1 VCSEPERF
9 LSGGEGFTREPPL
22 DEGARGVEDANPAF
36 SEPERFLSGGEG
48 FTREPPLDEGARGVE
63 DANPMIRADFLVL
76 GSGIAGLRAA
86 LTLARHG
93 QVLVVTKDQPTE
105 SNTGY
110 AQGGVAVAIA
120 ADDETGLHL
129 EDTLKAGAGLVSE
142 AAARVLVEEGPER
155 IRELASW
162 GARFDREGG
171 RLHFTR
177 EGAHSRNRVL
187 HALGDATGWE
197 MVRSLLEKTLHTPAI
212 RVLSFSCSIDL
223 VAREGRVVGC
233 RFLDEAGKTTEVLA
247 RATLLATG
255 GAGQVFAET
264 TNPPVATGDGVA
276 MAWRAGASLQD
287 MEFTQFHP
295 TALAIEG
302 APRFLVSEAVRG
314 EGAFLRNAAGERF
327 TEELSARDQVARAIA
342 REVAAGRGPVTLD
355 LRHLDPERV
364 RTRFP
369 RILATCARYAID
381 ITADPVPVTPA
392 AHYVMGGVLTDLHGR
407 CTLHGLYAAGEVA
420 SNGVHGAN
428 RLASNSLLEGLV
440 FGARAAFAMAAD
452 GHPEPAEE
460 TDGGGDTVPAVTFT
474 SPRSE
479 LRCRNWEAL
488 GLERSGAAMRDHLA
502 FLDALRGRIPAPV
515 DRVTAEDRNLLDVSW
530 AMAVSALFR
539 EESRGAHYRTDF
551 PHTDDARFRGHTVI
565 DGRHI
570 HLQPVEAPIPA
581 SATS

>member
-1 VCSEPERF
+1 LKASAE
-9 LSGGEGFTREPPL
+9 
-22 DEGARGVEDANPAF
+22 ARTP
-36 SEPERFLSGGEG
+36 
-48 FTREPPLDEGARGVE
+48 
-63 DANPMIRADFLVL
+63 IQRADYLVV

-120 ADDETGLHL
+120 GDDTTALHL
-129 EDTLKAGAGLVSE
+129 DDTLKAGNGLVSE
-142 AAARVLVEEGPER
+142 PAARVLVEEGPER

-197 MVRSLLEKTLHTPAI
+197 MVRSLLDKTRRTPAI
-212 RVLSFSCSIDL
+212 RVLSFSCSVDL
-223 VAREGRVVGC
+223 VAHDGRVIGC
-233 RFLDEAGKTTEVLA
+233 RFLDEDGAATEVLA

-276 MAWRAGASLQD
+276 MAWRAGASLRD

-295 TALAIEG
+295 TALAVEG

-314 EGAFLRNAAGERF
+314 EGAFLRNAKGERF
-327 TEELSARDQVARAIA
+327 TEELAARDEVARAIA
-342 REVAAGRGPVTLD
+342 REAAAGRGPVTLD
-355 LRHLDPERV
+355 LGHLDPERV

-369 RILATCARYAID
+369 RIQALCARYGIE
-381 ITADPVPVTPA
+381 ITTDPVPVTPA
-392 AHYVMGGVLTDLHGR
+392 AHYVMGGVCTDLHGR
-407 CTLHGLYAAGEVA
+407 CTVPGLYAAGEVA

-440 FGARAAFAMAAD
+440 FGARAAEAMAAD
-452 GHPEPAEE
+452 GHPEPSAAAAGRPVAARAA
-460 TDGGGDTVPAVTFT
+460 TPRAP
-474 SPRSE
+474 SPRE
-479 LRCRNWEAL
+479 EMRRRNWRVL
-488 GLERSGAAMRDHLA
+488 GLERDGAALREHVAYLA
-502 FLDALRGRIPAPV
+502 ELQSRVTSPV
-515 DRVTAEDRNLLDVSW
+515 DRDSAEDRNMIDVSW
-530 AMAVSALFR
+530 AMAASAEFR
-539 EESRGAHYRTDF
+539 EESRGGHYRLDF
-551 PHTDDARFRGHTVI
+551 PLTDDARFLGHTVL
-565 DGRHI
+565 DGVRAR
-570 HLQPVEAPIPA
+570 LVPVEAPVA
-581 SATS
+581 AGSR